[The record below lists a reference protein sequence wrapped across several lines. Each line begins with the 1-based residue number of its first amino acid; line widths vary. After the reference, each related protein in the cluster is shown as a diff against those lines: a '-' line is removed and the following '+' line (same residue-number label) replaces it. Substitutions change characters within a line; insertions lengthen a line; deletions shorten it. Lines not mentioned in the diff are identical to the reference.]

1 MQKWLNTAATIIF
14 TVIGGLIICAFLS
27 STVYAANS
35 CSGPQPCS
43 NMKCNAEFNS
53 SGVFNFTSSSNQIDG
68 ACIKKATS
76 GSGGCFNS
84 NPTSS
89 SGSYTGLGYRPNGAG
104 GNGTPRNHYGSDI
117 GGGGKT
123 DINVYAAAEG
133 TVKWTG
139 TSGGGGRTV
148 VVEHERKCTGNAGK
162 YKTIY
167 RHLFRIKVS
176 PGQSVNQSTI
186 IGVEG
191 GSNAASAG
199 AAVCDNPSQ
208 RSYGTDGYGG
218 HNCGHSYAIHLH
230 FEVVNSPMNGSTW
243 IGGEKNNILYPNCG
257 GLQTLCGGCPADTS
271 NCKGFGATSDGS
283 SANMD
288 GVGGVNGS
296 GNSSGGEPSFQDDCH
311 FGSYLDSQNCTF
323 CELFKKLFNAA
334 SIMAEA
340 ANRGLAVPSK
350 NVVSVAFLIW
360 LAVYILKHVSSY
372 SRASTGEMLKGILF
386 QGFRVAVV
394 ILALNG
400 AIYQMIDLTLTPV
413 METGLEFAK
422 DVSKSSS
429 GAAESCDSSQPYM
442 EGLKGYDSDSGF
454 PRLGEGTTE
463 TTGGL
468 PKSIGSSIL
477 CNIKAL
483 ENTTGFLMNLGKYSM
498 CISWDRYKWPL
509 DSGPLPHFGYLSTGA
524 ILWVTGLMLLISFPW
539 CLVDCILQLCIAV
552 ALIPCAVGAYAFK
565 ITTKYLRLVWSMFM
579 NAMFNFVFMAI
590 IIYIINAHLMDWIG
604 YNPGTNPNDKIFVTA
619 WDSRGLAWWGPGCFK
634 IFAICLMAW
643 SFFDEAKS
651 MANHFSQGMSLHN
664 IGGKIGGT
672 VTSAAINKAI
682 VPGAQI
688 AAKGAWSAAKGT
700 GQAIN
705 STFGNGTRNLLNK
718 GRSKALGF
726 MGGKHGVNENGE
738 SYVEKTFNILG
749 YRHTRRITRGADGI
763 YSQDKETH
771 FRDNYEKYFKVTTD
785 ENGEK
790 KVAARKTFMGMTLFG
805 MLGTQEMEKRTDKNG
820 KTVWETKDKD
830 SKGNV
835 QARHR
840 NLVFGADGQAES
852 FNKYTNLDNQDGFEQ
867 FLHNKSGQE
876 HAILRHG
883 GTRTTN
889 DSFMQTREL
898 TDEQGNSRGRTFDF
912 RNVTADNMENS
923 DGTMNMHAVSQI
935 LNGAKDKKLAMEG
948 ILTLTAQKRGIGIDD
963 HYQSRQTRMEGST
976 LVIEQVNLDGTK
988 SVLRGTLQDN
998 QLIIENTTKD
1008 KHQVVVGKDEKTGRD
1023 IKKDVEYTSRYV
1035 KNNGLFTQTDAFNY
1049 NSKTGRYNGKRRY
1062 DISDYWKNRNKYL
1075 GAYNEKGEWGTDID
1089 ATKVQKGFTEN
1100 DLAGYRQILAQK
1112 KTPDP
1117 VSGVKKDYLDIEMAA
1132 PETSTPNTP
1141 TPHTPNPN
1149 KPQQP
1154 EIPTEPK
1161 TPTPEIPTEPKTL
1174 EQQQQELQRLQN
1186 EDLKRLQDEM
1196 EQAKKDAENNTRST
1210 TNNFNDEARQG
1221 NNEQTQI
1228 NNRIAEI
1235 NAQINEFNHKL
1246 SDAKT
1251 KIERTDLSANERTQ
1265 AQKEYEALMSQLDTL
1280 NRQIAR
1286 QINETQA
1293 WLADWQKR
1301 RDTHNSEIK

>member
-1 MQKWLNTAATIIF
+1 MQKWLNIAGTIIF
-14 TVIGGLIICAFLS
+14 TVIGGLISCAFLS

-43 NMKCNAEFNS
+43 SMKCNAEFNS
-53 SGVFNFTSSSNQIDG
+53 NDIFNFTSSSNQIDG
-68 ACIKKATS
+68 ACIKNATS

-104 GNGTPRNHYGSDI
+104 GNGTPRNHYGADI

-139 TSGGGGRTV
+139 TAGGSGRVV
-148 VVEHERKCTGNAGK
+148 VVEHERKCTGNGGK

-176 PGQSVNQSTI
+176 PGQSVNQSTV

-199 AAVCDNPSQ
+199 ASVCDNPSQ
-208 RSYGTDGYGG
+208 RSLGTDGYGG

-283 SANMD
+283 SASMD
-288 GVGGVNGS
+288 GVGGVNGD
-296 GNSSGGEPSFQDDCH
+296 GGSGGGGEQSFQDDCH
-311 FGSYLDSQNCTF
+311 FGNYLDSQNCTF

-360 LAVYILKHVSSY
+360 LAVYILKHISSY

-400 AIYQMIDLTLTPV
+400 AIYQMMDLTLTPV

-442 EGLKGYDSDSGF
+442 EGLIGYDSDSGF
-454 PRLGEGTTE
+454 PKLGEGTTE

-498 CISWDRYKWPL
+498 CVSWDRYKWPL
-509 DSGPLPHFGYLSTGA
+509 DSGPLPHFGYLSTGI

-604 YNPGTNPNDKIFVTA
+604 YKPGTNPNDKIFVTA

-651 MANHFSQGMSLHN
+651 MANHFAQGMSLHN

-672 VTSAAINKAI
+672 VTSAAVNKAI
-682 VPGAQI
+682 VPGAQL

-726 MGGKHGVNENGE
+726 MGGKRGVNENGE
-738 SYVEKTFNILG
+738 SYVEKTFNIFG
-749 YRHTRRITRGADGI
+749 YRHTRRITHGADGI

-785 ENGEK
+785 ENGET

-805 MLGTQEMEKRTDKNG
+805 MLGTQEMEKRTDKKG
-820 KTVWETKDKD
+820 RTVWETKEKD
-830 SKGNV
+830 SEGNI

-840 NLVFGADGQAES
+840 NLVFGADGQIES
-852 FNKYTNLDNQDGFEQ
+852 FNKYTNLEDQDGFEQ
-867 FLHNKSGQE
+867 FLHDKSGQE

-912 RNVTADNMENS
+912 RNVTADNMQNT

-948 ILTLTAQKRGIGIDD
+948 ILTITAKKRGMGIDD
-963 HYQSRQTRMEGST
+963 HYQSRQTRMEGNT
-976 LVIEQVNLDGTK
+976 LVIEQVNLDGSK

-998 QLIIENTTKD
+998 QLIIENATKD
-1008 KHQVVVGKDEKTGRD
+1008 KHQVVVGKDETTGRD
-1023 IKKDVEYTSRYV
+1023 ITKEVEYTSRYV
-1035 KNNGLFTQTDAFNY
+1035 KNNGLFTQTDAFHY
-1049 NSKTGRYNGKRRY
+1049 NSETGKYNGKRRY

-1089 ATKVQKGFTEN
+1089 ATKVQKGFTDN

-1117 VSGVKKDYLDIEMAA
+1117 LSGVKKDYLDIEMAG
-1132 PETSTPNTP
+1132 PNKPVP
-1141 TPHTPNPN
+1141 TAPNPN
-1149 KPQQP
+1149 EPRTPKPTIPHPDEPQQLT
-1154 EIPTEPK
+1154 TEEFNK
-1161 TPTPEIPTEPKTL
+1161 QQKEL
-1174 EQQQQELQRLQN
+1174 ERLQDEELKRLQN
-1186 EDLKRLQDEM
+1186 EMEKTKNEAETAHIDADRLNTEATQSNQER
-1196 EQAKKDAENNTRST
+1196 EQINTRINEINSAIRD
-1210 TNNFNDEARQG
+1210 FNAKLSEARVK
-1221 NNEQTQI
+1221 
-1228 NNRIAEI
+1228 AER
-1235 NAQINEFNHKL
+1235 
-1246 SDAKT
+1246 S
-1251 KIERTDLSANERTQ
+1251 DLSPQQRAE
-1265 AQKEYEALMSQLDTL
+1265 AQKEYEALQAQIVAL
-1280 NRQIAR
+1280 NEQISR
-1286 QINETQA
+1286 KINETSA
-1293 WLADWQKR
+1293 WISDWQNR
-1301 RDTHNSEIK
+1301 RDTHSRK